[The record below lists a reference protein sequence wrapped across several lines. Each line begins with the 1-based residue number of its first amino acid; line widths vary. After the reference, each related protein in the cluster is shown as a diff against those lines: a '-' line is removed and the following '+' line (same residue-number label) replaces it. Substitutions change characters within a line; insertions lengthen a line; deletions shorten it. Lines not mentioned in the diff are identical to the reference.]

1 LADSTPALAMQFDDL
16 HQQREAADFG
26 MWIFLA
32 TEIMFFG
39 GMFLGYTLY
48 RIQYEEAFAEASH
61 HANLLL
67 GTLNTAILLTSSLF
81 MALSVHFA
89 QQAKRTAVV
98 VNLIITILLGL
109 VFLALKF
116 LEYYQHYQD
125 YLVPAPGLGIDFRW
139 ENEAQ
144 KPAAAMYFTLYF
156 LMTGFHALHMTIGV
170 GLLIVLTVLAW
181 QGHLLGTRSTPVHVS
196 GLYWHFVDIV
206 WIFLYPFL
214 YLMGARGG

>member
-1 LADSTPALAMQFDDL
+1 MQFDDL

-26 MWIFLA
+26 MWIFLS

-39 GMFLGYTLY
+39 GMFLGYTIY
-48 RIQYEEAFAEASH
+48 RLNYEETFAEASH

-89 QQAKRTAVV
+89 QQARRMALV
-98 VNLIITILLGL
+98 VNLVITILLGL
-109 VFLALKF
+109 AFLALKF

-125 YLVPAPGLGIDFRW
+125 YLVPAEGLGMEFRW
-139 ENEAQ
+139 EDEAH
-144 KPAAAMYFTLYF
+144 KGEAAMYFSLYF
-156 LMTGFHALHMTIGV
+156 LMTGFHALHMAIGI
-170 GLLIVLTVLAW
+170 GLLIVLAVLAW
-181 QGHLLGTRSTPVHVS
+181 RGGLLGTRSTPVHVG

>member
-1 LADSTPALAMQFDDL
+1 MADSTPALAMQFDDL
-16 HQQREAADFG
+16 HQQRGAADLG

-39 GMFLGYTLY
+39 GMFLGYTIY
-48 RIQYEEAFAEASH
+48 RIQYEETFAEASH

-89 QQAKRTAVV
+89 QEAKRTAVV
-98 VNLIITILLGL
+98 VNLIITIVLGL
-109 VFLALKF
+109 AFLALKF
-116 LEYYQHYQD
+116 LEYWQHYQEH
-125 YLVPAPGLGIDFRW
+125 LVPGLGLPFVW
-139 ENEAQ
+139 EDSARADEA
-144 KPAAAMYFTLYF
+144 ALYF
-156 LMTGFHALHMTIGV
+156 SLYYLMTGFHALHMTIGI
-170 GLLIVLTVLAW
+170 GLLIVLTVLASR
-181 QGHLLGTRSTPVHVS
+181 GRLLGTHSTPVHVS

-214 YLMGARGG
+214 YLMGARG